1 MTKITIIISINT
13 SCLYNDI
20 LAPKRYNNYMND
32 DQQNANLQTP
42 VSQTMP
48 TMQPMP
54 DQAPQVTP
62 TAQPLPSQSPQ
73 IANQQ
78 SAVEP
83 EAEAA
88 TNPNDAPKGI
98 IQQHR
103 EFINSNNNIVFHP
116 ARSTIITLIVFFVGV
131 FLMFI
136 IRMQDEPFFGPVIVN
151 LFLVPFCLT
160 LGTAHS
166 PLARLRLWRIV
177 SSIML
182 MLNVGMLFMHGLFG
196 IAKDNDPSPAVGSMP
211 LWMLPAEKSLIT
223 VLAYMVFI
231 IPPAIIFLVTTLK
244 YSKATQL
251 K

>member
-1 MTKITIIISINT
+1 
-13 SCLYNDI
+13 
-20 LAPKRYNNYMND
+20 
-32 DQQNANLQTP
+32 
-42 VSQTMP
+42 
-48 TMQPMP
+48 MP
-54 DQAPQVTP
+54 DQSPQVTL

-73 IANQQ
+73 MANQQ

-83 EAEAA
+83 GAEAV

-196 IAKDNDPSPAVGSMP
+196 IAKDNDTSPAVSSMP

>member
-1 MTKITIIISINT
+1 M
-13 SCLYNDI
+13 
-20 LAPKRYNNYMND
+20 NNE
-32 DQQNANLQTP
+32 QQNANQQPP
-42 VSQTMP
+42 VPQTMP

-54 DQAPQVTP
+54 NQPPQVTP

-73 IANQQ
+73 MANQQ

-83 EAEAA
+83 EEEAV

-103 EFINSNNNIVFHP
+103 EFVNSSNNIVFHL
-116 ARSTIITLIVFFVGV
+116 ARSTTITLIVFFVGA

-136 IRMQDEPFFGPVIVN
+136 ARMQDEPFFGPVIVN

-223 VLAYMVFI
+223 VLAYMIFI

>member
-1 MTKITIIISINT
+1 M
-13 SCLYNDI
+13 
-20 LAPKRYNNYMND
+20 NN
-32 DQQNANLQTP
+32 DQQNANPQPPVLQT
-42 VSQTMP
+42 TP
-48 TMQPMP
+48 TMQPIP
-54 DQAPQVTP
+54 NQPPQVTP

-73 IANQQ
+73 TANQQ

-83 EAEAA
+83 EAEAV

-103 EFINSNNNIVFHP
+103 EFINSSNNIVFHL
-116 ARSTIITLIVFFVGV
+116 ARSTTITLIVFFVGA

-136 IRMQDEPFFGPVIVN
+136 ARMQDEPFFGPVIVN

-196 IAKDNDPSPAVGSMP
+196 IAKDNDTSPAVGSMP

>member
-1 MTKITIIISINT
+1 
-13 SCLYNDI
+13 
-20 LAPKRYNNYMND
+20 MND

>member
-1 MTKITIIISINT
+1 M
-13 SCLYNDI
+13 
-20 LAPKRYNNYMND
+20 NN
-32 DQQNANLQTP
+32 DQQNANPQSP
-42 VSQTMP
+42 VSQTTP
-48 TMQPMP
+48 TMQPIP
-54 DQAPQVTP
+54 NQPPQVTP

-73 IANQQ
+73 TANQQ

-83 EAEAA
+83 EAEAV

-103 EFINSNNNIVFHP
+103 EFINSSNNIVFHL
-116 ARSTIITLIVFFVGV
+116 ARSTTITLIVFFVGA

-136 IRMQDEPFFGPVIVN
+136 ARMQDEPFFGPVIVN

>member
-1 MTKITIIISINT
+1 
-13 SCLYNDI
+13 
-20 LAPKRYNNYMND
+20 
-32 DQQNANLQTP
+32 
-42 VSQTMP
+42 
-48 TMQPMP
+48 MP

-73 IANQQ
+73 MANQQ
-78 SAVEP
+78 LAVEP
-83 EAEAA
+83 EAEAV
-88 TNPNDAPKGI
+88 TSPNDAPKGI

-103 EFINSNNNIVFHP
+103 EFINSSNNIVFHP
-116 ARSTIITLIVFFVGV
+116 ARSTIITLIVFFVGA

-136 IRMQDEPFFGPVIVN
+136 ARMQDEPFFGPVIVN

-166 PLARLRLWRIV
+166 PLARLRLWRIM
-177 SSIML
+177 SSVML
-182 MLNVGMLFMHGLFG
+182 MLNVGILLMHGVSG
-196 IAKDNDPSPAVGSMP
+196 IAKDNDPSPAIGSMP

-223 VLAYMVFI
+223 VLAYMIFI

>member
-1 MTKITIIISINT
+1 M
-13 SCLYNDI
+13 
-20 LAPKRYNNYMND
+20 NNN
-32 DQQNANLQTP
+32 QQNANPQSP
-42 VSQTMP
+42 VSQTTP

-73 IANQQ
+73 MANQQ

-83 EAEAA
+83 EEAA

-103 EFINSNNNIVFHP
+103 EFVNSSNNIVFHL
-116 ARSTIITLIVFFVGV
+116 ARSTTITLIVFFVGA

-136 IRMQDEPFFGPVIVN
+136 ARMQDEPFFGPVIVN

>member
-1 MTKITIIISINT
+1 M
-13 SCLYNDI
+13 
-20 LAPKRYNNYMND
+20 NNN
-32 DQQNANLQTP
+32 QQNANPQSP
-42 VSQTMP
+42 VSQTTP

-73 IANQQ
+73 MANQQ
-78 SAVEP
+78 LAVEP
-83 EAEAA
+83 EAEAV

-103 EFINSNNNIVFHP
+103 EFVNSSNNIVFHL
-116 ARSTIITLIVFFVGV
+116 ARSTTITLIVFFVGA

-136 IRMQDEPFFGPVIVN
+136 ARMQDEPFFGPVIVN

-196 IAKDNDPSPAVGSMP
+196 IAKDNDPNPAIGNMP
-211 LWMLPAEKSLIT
+211 LWMLPAEKSLIA

-231 IPPAIIFLVTTLK
+231 IPPAVIFLVTTLK

>member
-1 MTKITIIISINT
+1 M
-13 SCLYNDI
+13 
-20 LAPKRYNNYMND
+20 NNN
-32 DQQNANLQTP
+32 QQNANPQSP
-42 VSQTMP
+42 VSQTTP

-73 IANQQ
+73 MANQQ
-78 SAVEP
+78 LAVEP
-83 EAEAA
+83 EAEAV

-103 EFINSNNNIVFHP
+103 EFVNSSNNIVFHL
-116 ARSTIITLIVFFVGV
+116 ARSTTITLIVFFVGA

-136 IRMQDEPFFGPVIVN
+136 ARMQDEPFFGPVIVN

-211 LWMLPAEKSLIT
+211 LWMLPVEKSLIT

-244 YSKATQL
+244 YSRATQL

>member
-1 MTKITIIISINT
+1 M
-13 SCLYNDI
+13 
-20 LAPKRYNNYMND
+20 NNN
-32 DQQNANLQTP
+32 QQNANPQPP

-48 TMQPMP
+48 TTQPMP
-54 DQAPQVTP
+54 DQPSQVTP

-73 IANQQ
+73 TANQLP
-78 SAVEP
+78 AVEP
-83 EAEAA
+83 EAEAV

-103 EFINSNNNIVFHP
+103 EFINSSNNIVFHL
-116 ARSTIITLIVFFVGV
+116 ARSTTITLIVFFVGA

-136 IRMQDEPFFGPVIVN
+136 ARMQDEPFFGPVIVN

-223 VLAYMVFI
+223 VLAYMIFI

-244 YSKATQL
+244 YSKVTQL

>member
-1 MTKITIIISINT
+1 M
-13 SCLYNDI
+13 
-20 LAPKRYNNYMND
+20 NNE
-32 DQQNANLQTP
+32 QQNANQQPP

-54 DQAPQVTP
+54 NQLPPATP
-62 TAQPLPSQSPQ
+62 AAQPLSSQSPQ
-73 IANQQ
+73 MANQLP
-78 SAVEP
+78 AVEP
-83 EAEAA
+83 EAEAV

-103 EFINSNNNIVFHP
+103 EFINSSNNIVFHP
-116 ARSTIITLIVFFVGV
+116 ARSTIITLIVFFVGA

-136 IRMQDEPFFGPVIVN
+136 TRMQDEPFFGPVIVN

>member
-1 MTKITIIISINT
+1 M
-13 SCLYNDI
+13 
-20 LAPKRYNNYMND
+20 NNN
-32 DQQNANLQTP
+32 QQNANPQSP
-42 VSQTMP
+42 VSQTTP

-73 IANQQ
+73 MANQQ

-83 EAEAA
+83 EEAA

-103 EFINSNNNIVFHP
+103 EFINSSNNIVFHP
-116 ARSTIITLIVFFVGV
+116 ARSTIITLIVFFVGA

-136 IRMQDEPFFGPVIVN
+136 ARMQDEPFFGPVIVN

>member
-1 MTKITIIISINT
+1 
-13 SCLYNDI
+13 
-20 LAPKRYNNYMND
+20 
-32 DQQNANLQTP
+32 
-42 VSQTMP
+42 
-48 TMQPMP
+48 MP

-62 TAQPLPSQSPQ
+62 TAQSLPSQSPQ
-73 IANQQ
+73 MANQQ

-103 EFINSNNNIVFHP
+103 EFINSSNNIVFHL
-116 ARSTIITLIVFFVGV
+116 ARSTTITLIVFFVGA

-136 IRMQDEPFFGPVIVN
+136 ARMQDEPFFGPVIVN

-196 IAKDNDPSPAVGSMP
+196 IAKDNDPRPAVGSMP

-223 VLAYMVFI
+223 VLAYMIFI

>member
-1 MTKITIIISINT
+1 
-13 SCLYNDI
+13 
-20 LAPKRYNNYMND
+20 MND
-32 DQQNANLQTP
+32 DQQNANPQPP
-42 VSQTMP
+42 VLQTMP

-54 DQAPQVTP
+54 DQPLQVTP
-62 TAQPLPSQSPQ
+62 AAQPLPSQSPQ

-83 EAEAA
+83 KAV

-103 EFINSNNNIVFHP
+103 EFINSSNNIVFHP
-116 ARSTIITLIVFFVGV
+116 ARSTIITLIVFFVGA

-136 IRMQDEPFFGPVIVN
+136 ARMQDEPFFGPVIVN

-177 SSIML
+177 SSTML

>member
-13 SCLYNDI
+13 SYLYNDI
-20 LAPKRYNNYMND
+20 LAPKRYNNHMNNN
-32 DQQNANLQTP
+32 QQNANPQSP
-42 VSQTMP
+42 VSQTTP

-54 DQAPQVTP
+54 DQPPQVTP
-62 TAQPLPSQSPQ
+62 ASQPLPSQSPQ
-73 IANQQ
+73 MANQQ
-78 SAVEP
+78 LAVEP
-83 EAEAA
+83 EAEAV

-103 EFINSNNNIVFHP
+103 EFVNSSNNIVFHL
-116 ARSTIITLIVFFVGV
+116 ARSTTITLIVFFVGA

-136 IRMQDEPFFGPVIVN
+136 ARMQDEPFFGPVIVN

-196 IAKDNDPSPAVGSMP
+196 IAKDNDSSPAVGSMP

>member
-1 MTKITIIISINT
+1 M
-13 SCLYNDI
+13 L
-20 LAPKRYNNYMND
+20 
-32 DQQNANLQTP
+32 DQP
-42 VSQTMP
+42 
-48 TMQPMP
+48 
-54 DQAPQVTP
+54 PQVTP

-73 IANQQ
+73 MANQQ
-78 SAVEP
+78 LAVEP
-83 EAEAA
+83 EAEAV

-103 EFINSNNNIVFHP
+103 EFVNSSNNIVFHL
-116 ARSTIITLIVFFVGV
+116 ARSTTITLIVFFVGA

-136 IRMQDEPFFGPVIVN
+136 ARMQDEPFFGPVIVN

>member
-1 MTKITIIISINT
+1 
-13 SCLYNDI
+13 
-20 LAPKRYNNYMND
+20 MND
-32 DQQNANLQTP
+32 DQQNANPQPP

-48 TMQPMP
+48 MMQPMP
-54 DQAPQVTP
+54 DRSPQVMPAT
-62 TAQPLPSQSPQ
+62 QPLPSQSPQ
-73 IANQQ
+73 MANQQ

-83 EAEAA
+83 EAGAA

-103 EFINSNNNIVFHP
+103 EFINSSNNIVFHP
-116 ARSTIITLIVFFVGV
+116 ARSTIITLIVFFVGA

-244 YSKATQL
+244 YFKATQL

>member
-1 MTKITIIISINT
+1 M
-13 SCLYNDI
+13 
-20 LAPKRYNNYMND
+20 NN
-32 DQQNANLQTP
+32 DQQNANPQSP
-42 VSQTMP
+42 VSQTTP
-48 TMQPMP
+48 TMQPIP
-54 DQAPQVTP
+54 NQPPQVTP

-73 IANQQ
+73 TANQQ

-83 EAEAA
+83 EAEAV

-103 EFINSNNNIVFHP
+103 EFINSSNNIVFHL
-116 ARSTIITLIVFFVGV
+116 ARITTITLIVFFVGA

-136 IRMQDEPFFGPVIVN
+136 ARMQDEPFFGPVIVN

-196 IAKDNDPSPAVGSMP
+196 IAKDNDTSPAVGSMP

>member
-1 MTKITIIISINT
+1 MNNEQNT
-13 SCLYNDI
+13 N
-20 LAPKRYNNYMND
+20 
-32 DQQNANLQTP
+32 QQLP

-54 DQAPQVTP
+54 DQPLQVTP
-62 TAQPLPSQSPQ
+62 AAQPLPSQSPQ

-83 EAEAA
+83 KAV

-103 EFINSNNNIVFHP
+103 EFVNSSNNIVFHL
-116 ARSTIITLIVFFVGV
+116 ARSTTITLIVFFVGA

-136 IRMQDEPFFGPVIVN
+136 ARMQDEPFFGPVIVN

-196 IAKDNDPSPAVGSMP
+196 IAKDNDPNPAIGNMP
-211 LWMLPAEKSLIT
+211 LWMLPAEKSLIA

-231 IPPAIIFLVTTLK
+231 IPPAIVFLVTTLK
-244 YSKATQL
+244 YSRATQL

>member
-1 MTKITIIISINT
+1 M
-13 SCLYNDI
+13 
-20 LAPKRYNNYMND
+20 NNN
-32 DQQNANLQTP
+32 QQNVNPQPP

-54 DQAPQVTP
+54 DQPLQVTP
-62 TAQPLPSQSPQ
+62 AAQPLPSQSPQ

-83 EAEAA
+83 KAV

-103 EFINSNNNIVFHP
+103 EFINSSNNIVFHP
-116 ARSTIITLIVFFVGV
+116 ARSTIITLIVFFVGA

-136 IRMQDEPFFGPVIVN
+136 TRMQDEPFFGPVIVN

-160 LGTAHS
+160 FATAHS
-166 PLARLRLWRIV
+166 PLAKLRLWRII
-177 SSIML
+177 SSVML
-182 MLNVGMLFMHGLFG
+182 ILNVGILLMHGVSG
-196 IAKDNDPSPAVGSMP
+196 IAKDNDPNPAIGNMP
-211 LWMLPAEKSLIT
+211 LWMLPAEKSLIA

>member
-1 MTKITIIISINT
+1 
-13 SCLYNDI
+13 
-20 LAPKRYNNYMND
+20 MND
-32 DQQNANLQTP
+32 DQQNANPQPP

-48 TMQPMP
+48 TTQPMP
-54 DQAPQVTP
+54 DQPPQMTP

-73 IANQQ
+73 MANQLP
-78 SAVEP
+78 AVEP
-83 EAEAA
+83 EAEAV

-103 EFINSNNNIVFHP
+103 EFVNSSNNIVFHL
-116 ARSTIITLIVFFVGV
+116 ARSTTITLIVFFVGA

-136 IRMQDEPFFGPVIVN
+136 ARMQDEPFFGPVIVN

-177 SSIML
+177 SSIIL

-223 VLAYMVFI
+223 VLAYMIFI

>member
-1 MTKITIIISINT
+1 
-13 SCLYNDI
+13 
-20 LAPKRYNNYMND
+20 
-32 DQQNANLQTP
+32 
-42 VSQTMP
+42 
-48 TMQPMP
+48 MP
-54 DQAPQVTP
+54 DQPLQVTP
-62 TAQPLPSQSPQ
+62 AAQPLPSQSPQ

-83 EAEAA
+83 EAV

-116 ARSTIITLIVFFVGV
+116 ARSTIITLIVFFFGA

-136 IRMQDEPFFGPVIVN
+136 TRMQDEPFFGPVIVN
-151 LFLVPFCLT
+151 LFLVPFCLIFA
-160 LGTAHS
+160 TAHS

-196 IAKDNDPSPAVGSMP
+196 IAKDNDPNPTVGSMP

>member
-13 SCLYNDI
+13 SYLYNDI
-20 LAPKRYNNYMND
+20 LAPKRYNNHMNN
-32 DQQNANLQTP
+32 DQQNANPRPP
-42 VSQTMP
+42 VSQTTP
-48 TMQPMP
+48 TMQPIP
-54 DQAPQVTP
+54 NQPPQVTP

-73 IANQQ
+73 TANQQ

-83 EAEAA
+83 EAEAV

-103 EFINSNNNIVFHP
+103 EFINSSNNIVFHL
-116 ARSTIITLIVFFVGV
+116 ARSTTITLIVFFVGA

-136 IRMQDEPFFGPVIVN
+136 ARMQDEPFFGPVIVN

-223 VLAYMVFI
+223 VLAYMIFI

>member
-1 MTKITIIISINT
+1 
-13 SCLYNDI
+13 
-20 LAPKRYNNYMND
+20 MND
-32 DQQNANLQTP
+32 DQQTNQQSP

-54 DQAPQVTP
+54 NQLPPATP
-62 TAQPLPSQSPQ
+62 AAQPLSSQSPQ
-73 IANQQ
+73 MANQLP
-78 SAVEP
+78 AVEP
-83 EAEAA
+83 EAEAV

-103 EFINSNNNIVFHP
+103 EFINSSNNIVFHP
-116 ARSTIITLIVFFVGV
+116 ARSTIITLIVFFVGA

-136 IRMQDEPFFGPVIVN
+136 ARMQDEPFFGPVIVN

-211 LWMLPAEKSLIT
+211 LWMLPAEKSLIA

>member
-1 MTKITIIISINT
+1 
-13 SCLYNDI
+13 
-20 LAPKRYNNYMND
+20 MND
-32 DQQNANLQTP
+32 DQQNANPQSP
-42 VSQTMP
+42 VSQTTP

-73 IANQQ
+73 MANQQ
-78 SAVEP
+78 LAVEP
-83 EAEAA
+83 EAEAV

-103 EFINSNNNIVFHP
+103 EFINSSNNIVFHL
-116 ARSTIITLIVFFVGV
+116 ARSTIITLIVFFVGT

-136 IRMQDEPFFGPVIVN
+136 ARMQDEPFFGPVIVN

-223 VLAYMVFI
+223 VLAYMIFI

>member
-1 MTKITIIISINT
+1 
-13 SCLYNDI
+13 
-20 LAPKRYNNYMND
+20 
-32 DQQNANLQTP
+32 
-42 VSQTMP
+42 
-48 TMQPMP
+48 MP

-73 IANQQ
+73 MANQQ
-78 SAVEP
+78 LAVEP
-83 EAEAA
+83 EAEAV

-103 EFINSNNNIVFHP
+103 EFVNSSNNIVFHL
-116 ARSTIITLIVFFVGV
+116 ARSTTITLIVFFVGA

-136 IRMQDEPFFGPVIVN
+136 ARMQDEPFFGPVIVN

-196 IAKDNDPSPAVGSMP
+196 IAKDNDPNPAIGNMP
-211 LWMLPAEKSLIT
+211 LWMLPAEKSLIA

-231 IPPAIIFLVTTLK
+231 IPPAVIFLVTTLK

>member
-1 MTKITIIISINT
+1 
-13 SCLYNDI
+13 
-20 LAPKRYNNYMND
+20 
-32 DQQNANLQTP
+32 
-42 VSQTMP
+42 
-48 TMQPMP
+48 MP

-62 TAQPLPSQSPQ
+62 AAQPLPSQSPQ
-73 IANQQ
+73 MANQQ
-78 SAVEP
+78 LAVEP
-83 EAEAA
+83 EAEAV

-103 EFINSNNNIVFHP
+103 EFVNSSNNIVFHL
-116 ARSTIITLIVFFVGV
+116 ARSTTITLIVFFVGA

-136 IRMQDEPFFGPVIVN
+136 ARMQDEPFFGPVIVN

>member
-1 MTKITIIISINT
+1 M
-13 SCLYNDI
+13 
-20 LAPKRYNNYMND
+20 NN
-32 DQQNANLQTP
+32 DQQNANPQSP
-42 VSQTMP
+42 VSQTTP
-48 TMQPMP
+48 TMQPIP
-54 DQAPQVTP
+54 NQPSQTTP

-73 IANQQ
+73 MANQQ
-78 SAVEP
+78 LAVEP
-83 EAEAA
+83 EAEAV

-103 EFINSNNNIVFHP
+103 EFVNSSNNIVFHL
-116 ARSTIITLIVFFVGV
+116 ARSTTITLIVFFVGA

-136 IRMQDEPFFGPVIVN
+136 ARMQDEPFFGPVIVN

>member
-1 MTKITIIISINT
+1 
-13 SCLYNDI
+13 
-20 LAPKRYNNYMND
+20 
-32 DQQNANLQTP
+32 
-42 VSQTMP
+42 MP
-48 TMQPMP
+48 NQP
-54 DQAPQVTP
+54 PQVTP

-73 IANQQ
+73 MANQQ

-83 EAEAA
+83 EEEAA

-103 EFINSNNNIVFHP
+103 EFINSSNNIVFHP
-116 ARSTIITLIVFFVGV
+116 ARSTIITLIVFFVGA

-136 IRMQDEPFFGPVIVN
+136 ARMQDEPFFGPVIVN

-196 IAKDNDPSPAVGSMP
+196 IAKDNDPSLAVGSMP

-223 VLAYMVFI
+223 VLAYMIFI

>member
-1 MTKITIIISINT
+1 
-13 SCLYNDI
+13 
-20 LAPKRYNNYMND
+20 
-32 DQQNANLQTP
+32 
-42 VSQTMP
+42 
-48 TMQPMP
+48 MP
-54 DQAPQVTP
+54 DQSPQVTP
-62 TAQPLPSQSPQ
+62 ATQPLPSQSPQ
-73 IANQQ
+73 MANQQ

-83 EAEAA
+83 EEAA

-103 EFINSNNNIVFHP
+103 EFINSSNNIVFHP
-116 ARSTIITLIVFFVGV
+116 ARSTTITLIVFFVGA

-136 IRMQDEPFFGPVIVN
+136 ARMQDEPFFGPVIVN

>member
-1 MTKITIIISINT
+1 
-13 SCLYNDI
+13 
-20 LAPKRYNNYMND
+20 MND
-32 DQQNANLQTP
+32 DQQNANPQPP
-42 VSQTMP
+42 VLQTMP

-54 DQAPQVTP
+54 DQPLQVTP
-62 TAQPLPSQSPQ
+62 AAQPLPSQSPQ

-83 EAEAA
+83 KAV

-103 EFINSNNNIVFHP
+103 EFINSSNNIVFHL
-116 ARSTIITLIVFFVGV
+116 ARSTIITLIVFFVGT

-136 IRMQDEPFFGPVIVN
+136 ARMQDEPFFGPVIVN

-211 LWMLPAEKSLIT
+211 LWMLSAEKSLIT
-223 VLAYMVFI
+223 VLAYMIFI

>member
-1 MTKITIIISINT
+1 
-13 SCLYNDI
+13 
-20 LAPKRYNNYMND
+20 
-32 DQQNANLQTP
+32 
-42 VSQTMP
+42 
-48 TMQPMP
+48 MP
-54 DQAPQVTP
+54 DQPPQMTP

-73 IANQQ
+73 MANQLP
-78 SAVEP
+78 AVEP
-83 EAEAA
+83 EAEAV

-103 EFINSNNNIVFHP
+103 EFVNSSNNIVFHL
-116 ARSTIITLIVFFVGV
+116 ARSTTITLIVFFVGA

-136 IRMQDEPFFGPVIVN
+136 ARMQDEPFFGPVIVN

-177 SSIML
+177 SSIIL

-223 VLAYMVFI
+223 VLAYMIFI

>member
-1 MTKITIIISINT
+1 M
-13 SCLYNDI
+13 
-20 LAPKRYNNYMND
+20 NN
-32 DQQNANLQTP
+32 DQQNANLQSP
-42 VSQTMP
+42 VSQTTP

-62 TAQPLPSQSPQ
+62 TPQPLPSQSPQ
-73 IANQQ
+73 MANQQ
-78 SAVEP
+78 LAVEP
-83 EAEAA
+83 EAEAV

-103 EFINSNNNIVFHP
+103 EFVNSSNNIVFHL
-116 ARSTIITLIVFFVGV
+116 ARSTTITLIVFFVGA

-136 IRMQDEPFFGPVIVN
+136 ARMQDEPFFGPVIVN

>member
-1 MTKITIIISINT
+1 
-13 SCLYNDI
+13 
-20 LAPKRYNNYMND
+20 
-32 DQQNANLQTP
+32 
-42 VSQTMP
+42 
-48 TMQPMP
+48 MP
-54 DQAPQVTP
+54 DQSPQVTP
-62 TAQPLPSQSPQ
+62 ATQPLPSQSPQ
-73 IANQQ
+73 MANQQ

-83 EAEAA
+83 EEAA

-103 EFINSNNNIVFHP
+103 EFINSSNNIVFHP
-116 ARSTIITLIVFFVGV
+116 ARSTIITLIVFFVGA

-136 IRMQDEPFFGPVIVN
+136 TRIEDEPFFGPVIVN

-223 VLAYMVFI
+223 VLAYMIFI

>member
-1 MTKITIIISINT
+1 M
-13 SCLYNDI
+13 
-20 LAPKRYNNYMND
+20 NNE
-32 DQQNANLQTP
+32 QQNANQQPP
-42 VSQTMP
+42 VSQTML

-54 DQAPQVTP
+54 NQLPPATP
-62 TAQPLPSQSPQ
+62 AAQPLSSQSPQ
-73 IANQQ
+73 MANQLP
-78 SAVEP
+78 AVEP
-83 EAEAA
+83 EAEAV

-103 EFINSNNNIVFHP
+103 EFVNSSNNIVFHL
-116 ARSTIITLIVFFVGV
+116 ARSTTITLIVFFVGA

-136 IRMQDEPFFGPVIVN
+136 ARMQDEPFFGPVIVN

-196 IAKDNDPSPAVGSMP
+196 IAKDNDPSPAIGSMP

>member
-1 MTKITIIISINT
+1 M
-13 SCLYNDI
+13 
-20 LAPKRYNNYMND
+20 NN
-32 DQQNANLQTP
+32 DQQNANLQSP
-42 VSQTMP
+42 VSQTTP

-73 IANQQ
+73 MANQQ
-78 SAVEP
+78 LAVEP
-83 EAEAA
+83 EAEAV

-103 EFINSNNNIVFHP
+103 EFVNGSNNIVFHL
-116 ARSTIITLIVFFVGV
+116 ARSTTITLIVFFVGA

-136 IRMQDEPFFGPVIVN
+136 ARMQDEPFFGPVIVN

>member
-1 MTKITIIISINT
+1 M
-13 SCLYNDI
+13 
-20 LAPKRYNNYMND
+20 NN
-32 DQQNANLQTP
+32 DQQNTNQQPP

-54 DQAPQVTP
+54 NQPPQVTP

-73 IANQQ
+73 MANQQ
-78 SAVEP
+78 LAVEP
-83 EAEAA
+83 EAEAV
-88 TNPNDAPKGI
+88 TNPNDASKGI

-103 EFINSNNNIVFHP
+103 EFVNSSNNIVFHL
-116 ARSTIITLIVFFVGV
+116 ARSTTITLIVFFVGA

-136 IRMQDEPFFGPVIVN
+136 TRMQDEPFFGPVIVN

-196 IAKDNDPSPAVGSMP
+196 IAKDNDTSPAVGSMP

>member
-1 MTKITIIISINT
+1 
-13 SCLYNDI
+13 
-20 LAPKRYNNYMND
+20 
-32 DQQNANLQTP
+32 
-42 VSQTMP
+42 
-48 TMQPMP
+48 MP
-54 DQAPQVTP
+54 DQPLQVTP
-62 TAQPLPSQSPQ
+62 AAQPLPSQSPQ

-83 EAEAA
+83 KAV

-103 EFINSNNNIVFHP
+103 EFVNSSNNIVFHL
-116 ARSTIITLIVFFVGV
+116 ARSTTITLIVFFVGA

-136 IRMQDEPFFGPVIVN
+136 ARMQDEPFFGPVIVN

-196 IAKDNDPSPAVGSMP
+196 IAKDNDPNPAIGNMP
-211 LWMLPAEKSLIT
+211 LWMLPAEKSLIA

-231 IPPAIIFLVTTLK
+231 IPPAIVFLVTTLK
-244 YSKATQL
+244 YSRATQL